1 MLPKGELRKPGKRRS
16 PWLLRSLIAVLA
28 GVAIAGTGAPQSFAQ
43 TTPNCSGPLRKINIG
58 VAVAPPN
65 VVHTAPYVAKALG
78 YFARRCIDAN
88 IIQFDGGAAGTS
100 VTAVG
105 QGSAISNLPDSAIAQ
120 GLRARQ
126 VWGLAPRPPQAYVV
140 SAEIKTPADLKGKR
154 LSAAGGIGG
163 FNWLVG
169 RAALRAGGLT
179 VDDAQFISQ
188 GTAGRLPGFVAGQI
202 DGVALHPEDLFIVQQ
217 KKPGAHVLAMVSDLW
232 PKYSFN
238 AYGAAESMIAKDHD
252 LLRDTIAAMI
262 EANRTIYT
270 DKDKAIPAIVEAT
283 QKPRE
288 AVEFAVAT
296 ITKGCML
303 SVNSGFVRERTEWT
317 HQNNI
322 DIGDIPAEKKL
333 TFDQIADHQLAD
345 EAVAALGGP
354 VTLNGC
360 KD

>member
-1 MLPKGELRKPGKRRS
+1 MPTLHEKAMLGAAALVLG
-16 PWLLRSLIAVLA
+16 SLA
-28 GVAIAGTGAPQSFAQ
+28 TAPALAQ
-43 TTPNCSGPLRKINIG
+43 TCTGPMRKINVG

-65 VVHTAPYVAKALG
+65 VVHTAPYIAKALG
-78 YFARRCIDAN
+78 FFAKRCIDAN

-105 QGSAISNLPDSAIAQ
+105 QGSAISNLPDTAIAQ
-120 GLRARQ
+120 GLKAKQ
-126 VWGLAPRPPQAYVV
+126 IWGLAPRPPQAYVV
-140 SAEIKTPADLKGKR
+140 SADIKTPADLKGKR

-202 DGVALHPEDLFIVQQ
+202 DGVALHPEDLHIVQQ

-238 AYGAAESMIAKDHD
+238 AYGAADSMIARDHD

-262 EANRTIYT
+262 EANRAIYR
-270 DKDKAIPAIVEAT
+270 DKEKVIPIIMEAT
-283 QKPRE
+283 QKPRD
-288 AVEFAVAT
+288 AVEFS
-296 ITKGCML
+296 IDMLTKNCIL

-322 DIGDIPAEKKL
+322 DIGDIPPEKKL
-333 TFDQIADHQLAD
+333 TFDQIADHKLAE
-345 EAVAALGGP
+345 EAVASLGGP
-354 VTLNGC
+354 VTINSC